1 MWGTAVAKTKIQR
14 RPVKSTAIIAPDGQV
29 VAQKNG
35 NVIHIGLRLYATEKY
50 VCSKDGISLRQIA
63 DLPEMQAAGVALR
76 TIEAWC
82 SQDRWAERRREF
94 LLSYS
99 RKIENEMST
108 TLVRNRMT
116 ELKLLENMVTAM
128 DASAMQ
134 VQEDGSV
141 QFTLQPKSLESYVR
155 TRLEIGERID
165 TLRQSIGDT
174 ITPQPQVIV
183 AQTPTAAER
192 ITIIHPNARIRPTD
206 EEAYAMIDAML
217 AVREREQARRMAEYE
232 ATLKPDPYRAQ
243 LEAPKK
249 KRPPP
254 PADGD
259 EDGEDEEA

>member
-1 MWGTAVAKTKIQR
+1 VAKPKIQR
-14 RPVKSTAIIAPDGQV
+14 RPVQSRVLVAPEGKGAASKQGNGVHTAM
-29 VAQKNG
+29 
-35 NVIHIGLRLYATEKY
+35 RLYATEKY
-50 VCSKDGISLRQIA
+50 VCSKDGISLRQLA
-63 DLPEMQAAGVALR
+63 DLPEMQEAGVALR
-76 TIEAWC
+76 TLEAWC

-94 LLSYS
+94 LLGYS
-99 RKIENEMST
+99 RKIENEIST
-108 TLVRNRMT
+108 TLVRNRMA

-128 DASAMQ
+128 DTTAMQ
-134 VQEDGSV
+134 VREDGAV

-165 TLRQSIGDT
+165 SLRQSIGDT
-174 ITPQPQVIV
+174 ITPQPQVV
-183 AQTPTAAER
+183 VTQQPTVMAER

-259 EDGEDEEA
+259 DNEDGEDAEA